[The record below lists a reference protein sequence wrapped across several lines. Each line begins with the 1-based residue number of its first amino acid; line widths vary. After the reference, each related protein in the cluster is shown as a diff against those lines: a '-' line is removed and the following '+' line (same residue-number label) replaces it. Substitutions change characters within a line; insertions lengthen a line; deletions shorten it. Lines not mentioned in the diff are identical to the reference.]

1 MINLNGNIT
10 EQSQIDFFNRGLFYG
25 DSVFETIRCHLG
37 TPLFY
42 EAHYFRLMSSMRIL
56 RMDIPESFTPEYLE
70 DQIKATLAADQ
81 LEAREARIRIT
92 VWRSFGGY
100 YTPTS
105 RTVEFAIHAEK
116 LAADH
121 YMMDD
126 RFRESEL
133 FKDHYVTPG
142 LLGTVKHNNRAVNV
156 LAGIYAKENDY
167 ADMILLNEKKM
178 LVEAISGN
186 IFLRHGNTISTPA
199 KTDGCLDGI
208 MRGQVIDQIKR
219 MIDLKVEE
227 RSITPFEIQRADE
240 VFTTN
245 VIRGLTPIHK
255 YRKKEFVTE
264 SAEKITQRLNDL
276 LF

>member
-10 EQSQIDFFNRGLFYG
+10 DQTSIDFFNRGLFYG
-25 DSVFETIRCHLG
+25 DSVFETLRCHLG

-56 RMDIPESFTPEYLE
+56 RMEIPADFTPEYLE
-70 DQIKATLAADQ
+70 NEITRT
-81 LEAREARIRIT
+81 LEANKLQDKVARLRIT
-92 VWRSFGGY
+92 VWRGFGGF
-100 YTPTS
+100 YTPTAKN
-105 RTVEFAIHAEK
+105 VEFAMHAEP
-116 LAADH
+116 LNESR
-121 YMMDD
+121 YVLED

-156 LAGIYAKENDY
+156 LAGIYARENDY

-178 LVEAISGN
+178 LAEAISGN
-186 IFLRHGNTISTPA
+186 IFLRHGNKISTPA

-208 MRGQVIDQIKR
+208 MRGQVMDQIKR
-219 MIDLKVEE
+219 MIDLEVEE
-227 RSITPFEIQRADE
+227 RTITPFEIQRADE

-245 VIRGLTPIHK
+245 VIKGLTSIHK
-255 YRKKEFVTE
+255 YRKKEFSTE
-264 SAEKITQRLNDL
+264 VAEKITQRLNDL